1 MSVDQACLQEC
12 QALGQ
17 NVIFYL
23 LVHTL
28 YLFLAMVTTNVFL
41 FFWDHQ
47 KLILTSTKVCKLRC
61 HEKVHLQEK
70 NYIWKD
76 FRSVEV

>member
-23 LVHTL
+23 LVHIL
-28 YLFLAMVTTNVFL
+28 YLFLGMVTTNVIFL
-41 FFWDHQ
+41 GRPKTDINFHQ
-47 KLILTSTKVCKLRC
+47 G
-61 HEKVHLQEK
+61 LQ
-70 NYIWKD
+70 
-76 FRSVEV
+76 VEVPRKSAPSGKKIMFGKILEA

>member
-28 YLFLAMVTTNVFL
+28 YVFLTMVATNVI
-41 FFWDHQ
+41 FFQ

-61 HEKVHLQEK
+61 QEKVHLQEK
-70 NYIWKD
+70 K
-76 FRSVEV
+76 